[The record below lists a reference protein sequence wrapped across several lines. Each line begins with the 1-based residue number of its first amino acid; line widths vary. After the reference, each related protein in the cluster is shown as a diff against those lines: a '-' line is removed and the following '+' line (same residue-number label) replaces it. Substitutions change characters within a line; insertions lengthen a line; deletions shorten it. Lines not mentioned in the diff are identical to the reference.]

1 MKQRK
6 DIEWR
11 LYLLFGVV
19 LLVSF
24 FVMGKVFFIQFF
36 SSEDWKLR
44 AENQATGLREI
55 KAVRGNIYAA
65 DGSLLATSVPVY
77 EIRMDLKAD
86 ALTDEVFHEH
96 LDSLSYLFSNLFKDR
111 NKAEYAAMMQ
121 RARKAGKRFQLIKA
135 NVDYNDLQLV
145 KDFPLIKKGRYKSG
159 VIFIKHDI
167 RKRPFGILAARTIG
181 YERADV
187 QPVGLEGA
195 YTELLGGVSG
205 MRLEKRLTGGVWM
218 PLSDDNQVDPV
229 DGKDIYTTIDVNIQD
244 VAENALMNQIINQH
258 ADHGCVVVMEV
269 ETGHIKAVVNLSKRH
284 NSYYEFY
291 NYAIGEATEPGS
303 TFKLPVLMAAIEEGK
318 VDVTDSVDTEN
329 GTHRFYDLVMRDS
342 NDKGYGKITV
352 KHAFEVSSNVGVSK
366 VVHDAFSKEP
376 QRLIDRL
383 NKMGLNQKLGI
394 KIKGEGSPK
403 IKSVSDKSW
412 SGVSLAWMSI
422 GYEVLQTPLQ
432 TLTFYNAVA
441 NNGIMV
447 QPQFVK
453 GYKEGGDFVE
463 FPATVLNTAICSKE
477 TIKKARAMLEGVV
490 TNGTAKNLRV
500 TSYSVAGKTG
510 TAQIANDKYGYRNY
524 DSDVSYQASFV
535 GYFPADKPKYS
546 CIVVINGPTKD
557 IYGATVT
564 GPIFKEIADK
574 IYATSLDMHKQVG
587 ISDRLVTGRPPYS
600 KHGYQ
605 KDLATVFNKLGVKT
619 NDLSLGNDWVVTTTG
634 DSVVKL
640 QPRSIDEMSK
650 HVPNVV
656 GMGLMDALYLLEN
669 QGLIVNTRGRGI
681 VSKQSILPGTRI
693 INGSRISIELAS

>member
-1 MKQRK
+1 MKQRN

-24 FVMGKVFFIQFF
+24 GIVAKVFFIQFF
-36 SSEDWKLR
+36 APEDWKQR
-44 AENQATGLREI
+44 ADNQATELREI
-55 KAVRGNIYAA
+55 KAVRGNIFAT

-86 ALTDEVFHEH
+86 ALTDKIFHEH

-111 NKAEYAAMMQ
+111 TQAEYAALMVG
-121 RARKAGKRFQLIKA
+121 ARKMGRRFQLIKSR
-135 NVDYNDLQLV
+135 VDYNDLQVV
-145 KDFPLIKKGRYKSG
+145 KQFPLVKKGRYKSG
-159 VIFIKHDI
+159 VIFLKSEV

-181 YERADV
+181 YEREDV

-195 YTELLGGVSG
+195 YTSLLGGISG

-244 VAENALMNQIINQH
+244 VAENALMDQLKNQN

-269 ETGHIKAVVNLSKRH
+269 ETGHIKAIANLSKRDE
-284 NSYYEFY
+284 NYFEFY

-303 TFKLPVLMAAIEEGK
+303 TFKLPILMAAIEEGR
-318 VDVTDSVDTEN
+318 VDITDSVNTGN
-329 GTHRFYDLVMRDS
+329 GQHRFYDLIMRDS
-342 NDKGYGKITV
+342 NDKGYGKITL
-352 KHAFEVSSNVGVSK
+352 KQAFEVSSNVGVSK
-366 VVHDAFSKEP
+366 IVYDAFSKEP

-383 NKMGLNQKLGI
+383 NSMGLNEKLGI
-394 KIKGEGSPK
+394 KIKGEGAPK
-403 IKSVSDKSW
+403 IKDVKDKSW
-412 SGVSLAWMSI
+412 SGVSLPWMSI

-441 NNGIMV
+441 NKGVMV

-453 GYKEGGDFVE
+453 GYLSKGEFVSI
-463 FPATVLNTAICSKE
+463 PSNVLNRSICSKE
-477 TIKKARAMLEGVV
+477 TISKAKLMLEGVV
-490 TNGTAKNLRV
+490 SNGTARNLRGAN
-500 TSYSVAGKTG
+500 YSIAGKTG

-557 IYGATVT
+557 IYGATAT

-574 IYATSLDMHKQVG
+574 IYATSLEMHQSVHAGKAILAV
-587 ISDRLVTGRPPYS
+587 RPPFS
-600 KHGYQ
+600 KHGHY
-605 KDLATVFNKLGVKT
+605 KDLSSVFNTLGVT
-619 NDLSLGNDWVVTTTG
+619 TDDQSQGNEWVVTITKA
-634 DSVVKL
+634 DKVEL
-640 QPRSIDEMSK
+640 HPRKIDMLNK
-650 HVPNVV
+650 QVPNVV
-656 GMGLMDALYLLEN
+656 GMVLMDALYLLEN
-669 QGLIVNTRGRGI
+669 QGLIVQTSGRGI
-681 VSKQSILPGTRI
+681 VSKQSILPGTNI
-693 INGSRISIELAS
+693 INGRSILIELAS

>member
-19 LLVSF
+19 LLVSC
-24 FVMGKVFFIQFF
+24 FVLGKVFFIQFF

-44 AENQATGLREI
+44 AENQATELREI
-55 KAVRGNIYAA
+55 KAVRGNIYAS

-86 ALTDEVFHEH
+86 ALTDKVFYEH
-96 LDSLSYLFSNLFKDR
+96 LDSLSFLFADLFQDR
-111 NKAEYAAMMQ
+111 SKEEYASMME
-121 RARKAGKRFQLIKA
+121 RARKAGRRFQLIKA

-145 KDFPLIKKGRYKSG
+145 KKFPLIRKGRYKSG
-159 VIFIKHDI
+159 VIFLKQDI

-181 YERADV
+181 YEREDV

-244 VAENALMNQIINQH
+244 VAENALMNQILNQN

-269 ETGHIKAVVNLSKRH
+269 ETGHVKAIANLSKRH

-318 VDVTDSVDTEN
+318 MDITDSVDTED

-366 VVHDAFSKEP
+366 VVYEAFSKEP

-403 IKSVSDKSW
+403 IKNVSDKSW
-412 SGVSLAWMSI
+412 SGVSLPWMSI

-441 NNGIMV
+441 NNGKMV

-453 GYKEGGDFVE
+453 GYKDDGDFVE
-463 FPATVLNTAICSKE
+463 FPTKVLNTAISSKE
-477 TIKKARAMLEGVV
+477 TIQKARAMLEGVV
-490 TNGTAKNLRV
+490 SNGTAKNLRV
-500 TSYSVAGKTG
+500 ASYAVAGKTG
-510 TAQIANDKYGYRNY
+510 TAQIANDKYGYKNY
-524 DSDVSYQASFV
+524 DSNVSYQASFV

-574 IYATSLDMHKQVG
+574 IYATSLEMHNAVAPKNE
-587 ISDRLVTGRPPYS
+587 LVAGRPPYS

-605 KDLATVFNKLGVKT
+605 KDLATVFKTLGVKT
-619 NDLSLGNDWVVTTTG
+619 QDKSEGNEWVVTTTREK
-634 DSVVKL
+634 DVKL
-640 QPRSIDEMSK
+640 QPRKIDVMSK
-650 HVPNVV
+650 QVPNVV

-669 QGLIVNTRGRGI
+669 QGLIVSTRGRG
-681 VSKQSILPGTRI
+681 VVAKQSISPGTKVM
-693 INGSRISIELAS
+693 NGSRISIELAS